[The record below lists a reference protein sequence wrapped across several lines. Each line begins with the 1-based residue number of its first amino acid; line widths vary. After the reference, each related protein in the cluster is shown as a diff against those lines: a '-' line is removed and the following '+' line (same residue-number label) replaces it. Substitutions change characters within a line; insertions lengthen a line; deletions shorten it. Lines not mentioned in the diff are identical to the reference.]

1 MRQISRI
8 ALLAIFGLLPGV
20 GVAKTPTR
28 SCENTAQYRLV
39 ELPFLPKLITAT
51 GVVAGTNETRRAVV
65 WRKASGLES
74 LSVPEGFHYTDPVGF
89 TKSGDLIVNAMDI
102 QSKKRR
108 AFFYSK
114 GSTLALA
121 GNQTW
126 AHAIDSSGIIVGEW
140 VPDGSART
148 EPVYWDQEKRPHSI
162 KTCCGGVI
170 TAVNK
175 AGEMIGNAYDD
186 QGRYHAFAWS
196 PSQGRRTLGPSED
209 FSSALAIND
218 AGHILFTA
226 GKETYL
232 DRAGRSQSL
241 KLSPKLDSSA
251 QAINNCD
258 FVVGGFGPFSDS
270 YRAFLWTE
278 KAGFQDLNSLLS
290 DDPAAKKGWTLELAS
305 AINDRGEIV
314 GQGELNGDD
323 RGFLLIPKR

>member
-1 MRQISRI
+1 
-8 ALLAIFGLLPGV
+8 
-20 GVAKTPTR
+20 
-28 SCENTAQYRLV
+28 V
-39 ELPFLPKLITAT
+39 ELPFLPKLITAS

-65 WRKASGLES
+65 WRQAGGLES

-89 TKSGDLIVNAMDI
+89 TKSGDVIVNAMDI

-114 GSTLALA
+114 QSMLALT

-126 AHAIDSSGIIVGEW
+126 AHASDPSGIIVGEW
-140 VPDGSART
+140 VLEGSART

-162 KTCCGGVI
+162 KMCCGGVI
-170 TAVNK
+170 TGVNK
-175 AGEMIGNAYDD
+175 AGDMIGNAYDN
-186 QGRYHAFAWS
+186 QGRYHAFVWS
-196 PSQGRRTLGPSED
+196 PSQGQRTLGPIED
-209 FSSALAIND
+209 FSSALAINA

-232 DRAGRSQSL
+232 VRDGRSQPL
-241 KLSPKLDSSA
+241 KLSPKLDNSA

-278 KAGFQDLNSLLS
+278 KAGFHDLNSFIPHDL
-290 DDPAAKKGWTLELAS
+290 GWTLEIAA

-314 GQGELNGDD
+314 GQGELHGDD
-323 RGFLLIPKR
+323 RGFLLIPKH